1 MIAKKNKKRKRF
13 SENLIYSVLIIIFFV
28 GVVVFLVVSNV
39 RISKKRAEMAT
50 RIDFLK
56 TEIQDLEEKNQQ
68 LKLGLSQSEQE
79 AYWEEKIREQGYQ
92 KPGEEVTVVI
102 PSTTNQE
109 EKVVQKSFWQK
120 IKEKFGF

>member
-1 MIAKKNKKRKRF
+1 MIAKKNKKRKLF
-13 SENLIYSVLIIIFFV
+13 SGNLIYSVLTIIFFA
-28 GVVVFLVVSNV
+28 GVVVFLVVSNA

-50 RIDFLK
+50 RIDSLK

-92 KPGEEVTVVI
+92 KPGEEVTIVI

>member
-39 RISKKRAEMAT
+39 RISKKRAEMT
-50 RIDFLK
+50 TKIDSLK
-56 TEIQDLEEKNQQ
+56 AEIQDLEEKNQQ
-68 LKLGLSQSEQE
+68 LKLGLSQSGQE
-79 AYWEEKIREQGYQ
+79 AYWEEQIREQGYQ

>member
-13 SENLIYSVLIIIFFV
+13 SENLIYSVLIIMFFV
-28 GVVVFLVVSNV
+28 GVVVFLVVSNI

-50 RIDFLK
+50 RIDSLK
-56 TEIQDLEEKNQQ
+56 TEIQDLAEKNQQ